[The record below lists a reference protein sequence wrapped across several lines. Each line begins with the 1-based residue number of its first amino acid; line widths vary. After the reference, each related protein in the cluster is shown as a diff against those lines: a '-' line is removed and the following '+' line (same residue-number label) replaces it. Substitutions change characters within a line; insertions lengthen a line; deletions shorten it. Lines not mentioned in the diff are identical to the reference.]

1 LPPLDELAV
10 APVMKSE
17 SLVFAAAGT
26 LVGFLGG
33 WIIGSQHTIARGPG
47 AAIAASPPP
56 AAAPAAGA
64 PAAPTLDRAK
74 VQAATNRASS
84 EPANPAPRVE
94 LGNLYF
100 DAEQYQEAAR
110 WYEAALAIDPSN
122 ADVSTDLG
130 VSFYYLNQPDRALAQ
145 FDRSLKINPKHSKT
159 LLNLGIVRA
168 FGKQD
173 LQGAAKAWQEVI
185 AVAPSSPEGQAAR
198 RALEAMRGA
207 HPDLPGGSSPPSSGP
222 GSD

>member
-1 LPPLDELAV
+1 
-10 APVMKSE
+10 MKSE
-17 SLVFAAAGT
+17 SLVYAAAGT

-33 WIIGSQHTIARGPG
+33 WIIGSQHTIAGVPA
-47 AAIAASPPP
+47 AAIATRAPT
-56 AAAPAAGA
+56 AAAPAGS
-64 PAAPTLDRAK
+64 APTATPLDNVR
-74 VQAATNRASS
+74 VQAATARASS
-84 EPANPAPRVE
+84 EPSNPGPRIE

-145 FDRSLKINPKHSKT
+145 FDKSLKINPKHSKT

-207 HPDLPGGSSPPSSGP
+207 HPDVPGGGTSPAPGP
-222 GSD
+222 ESN

>member
-1 LPPLDELAV
+1 
-10 APVMKSE
+10 MKSE
-17 SLVFAAAGT
+17 SLVYAAAGT

-33 WIIGSQHTIARGPG
+33 WIIGSQHTISGAPS
-47 AAIAASPPP
+47 AAITAPAPT
-56 AAAPAAGA
+56 AAAPAGGA
-64 PAAPTLDRAK
+64 PTAPPLDNAK
-74 VQAATNRASS
+74 VEAAATRASS
-84 EPANPAPRVE
+84 EPSNPAPRIE

-145 FDRSLKINPKHSKT
+145 FDKSLKINPKHSKT

-207 HPDLPGGSSPPSSGP
+207 HPDVPGGATSPAPGP
-222 GSD
+222 GSN

>member
-1 LPPLDELAV
+1 LPPLDALA
-10 APVMKSE
+10 ADPPMKSE

-33 WIIGSQHTIARGPG
+33 WIIGSQHTIARVPVAGV
-47 AAIAASPPP
+47 AASAPPP
-56 AAAPAAGA
+56 AASPGNAPSAPA
-64 PAAPTLDRAK
+64 LDTAK
-74 VQAATNRASS
+74 VQAATGRASA
-84 EPANPAPRVE
+84 EPRNPAPRVE

-100 DAEQYQEAAR
+100 DAEQYREAAR
-110 WYEAALAIDPSN
+110 WYQEALAIDPSN

-130 VSFYYLNQPDRALAQ
+130 VSFYYLNEPDRALAQ
-145 FDRSLKINPKHSKT
+145 FDKSLAINPKHSKT

-173 LQGAAKAWQEVI
+173 LSGAAKAWQEVI
-185 AVAPSSPEGQAAR
+185 AVAPGSPEGQAAR
-198 RALEAMRGA
+198 RALDAMRGA
-207 HPDLPGGSSPPSSGP
+207 HPDVPGSGASPSSGP

>member
-1 LPPLDELAV
+1 
-10 APVMKSE
+10 MKSE

-33 WIIGSQHTIARGPG
+33 WIIGSQHTIARAP
-47 AAIAASPPP
+47 AAAVTAAAPP
-56 AAAPAAGA
+56 AAASAGGA
-64 PAAPTLDRAK
+64 PTPAPLDNAK
-74 VQAATNRASS
+74 VQAASRRASS
-84 EPANPAPRVE
+84 EPANPAPRIE

-100 DAEQYQEAAR
+100 DAEQYQEAVQ
-110 WYEAALAIDPSN
+110 WYEAALALDPSN
-122 ADVSTDLG
+122 AEVSTDLG

-198 RALEAMRGA
+198 RALEAMRSA
-207 HPDLPGGSSPPSSGP
+207 HPDLPGGPSPPSSGP

>member
-1 LPPLDELAV
+1 
-10 APVMKSE
+10 MKSE

-33 WIIGSQHTIARGPG
+33 WIIGSQHTIARV
-47 AAIAASPPP
+47 
-56 AAAPAAGA
+56 PAAGMAASA
-64 PAAPTLDRAK
+64 PAPATSAGNAPSAPALDTAK
-74 VQAATNRASS
+74 VQAATGRASA
-84 EPANPAPRVE
+84 EPRNPAPRIE

-110 WYEAALAIDPSN
+110 WYQEALSIDPSN

-130 VSFYYLNQPDRALAQ
+130 VSFYYLNEPDRALAQ
-145 FDRSLKINPKHSKT
+145 FDKSLAINPKHAKT

-185 AVAPSSPEGQAAR
+185 AVAPPGSPEGQAAR
-198 RALEAMRGA
+198 RALDAMRGA
-207 HPDLPGGSSPPSSGP
+207 HPDVPGSGASPSSGP